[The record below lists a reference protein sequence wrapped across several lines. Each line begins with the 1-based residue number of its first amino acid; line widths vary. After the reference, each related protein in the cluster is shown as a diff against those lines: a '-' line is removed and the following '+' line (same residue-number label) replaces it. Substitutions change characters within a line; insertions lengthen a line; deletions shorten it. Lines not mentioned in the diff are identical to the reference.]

1 MLIFDPAI
9 IINLPWSL
17 SMTFLQDYM
26 YMITMVKLSE
36 TGLDIKMV
44 TFVLHIHLW
53 ELAIPLFHVLGLY
66 DSLPGLVYVLEHY
79 DM

>member
-1 MLIFDPAI
+1 
-9 IINLPWSL
+9 
-17 SMTFLQDYM
+17 MTFLQDYM

-44 TFVLHIHLW
+44 TFVSHLHLW

-66 DSLPGLVYVLEHY
+66 DNLPGLVYVLEHY
-79 DM
+79 VT